1 MNRPHRAHVLGLRF
15 DSSQRLG
22 VLAAATV
29 TAVGAAATIL
39 AMSGPAGAADSPA
52 PLIGAEK
59 STVIDNS
66 YIVVM
71 KGKGSAAKAN
81 AAEARA
87 LAKKK
92 GGSVKYAYDKAITG
106 FSATL
111 DADALD
117 ALRSDPDVDYVEANQ
132 KVLASGDQ
140 ANPTWSL
147 NRIDQRN
154 LPLNSNYHYDYTGSG
169 VKAYILDTGI
179 RSGHA
184 DFGGRV
190 TSGYTAIG
198 SSTEDENGH
207 GTHVAGTVGGSTY
220 GVAKNVTLVPV
231 RVLDASGSGTTAG
244 VIAGVNWVTSNH
256 TSGPAV
262 ANMSLGGGVSS
273 TLDSA
278 VSSSMADG
286 VTYAVAAGNDSG
298 ANACNGSPA
307 RVAGALTVG
316 STTNTDARSSFSNIG
331 SCVDLFAPGSSIT
344 SAWHTS
350 NTATNTISGTSMATP
365 HVAGVAALYLQAN
378 PTASASAVASA
389 INSNATTGV
398 VTSPGS
404 GSPNRLL
411 YSLWSGGT
419 DPTDPPTTGNLLAN
433 PGFESGASGWSSSSG
448 VIDSSTDAPARSGS
462 YKAWLN
468 GYGSTRTDTLSQSV
482 TLPATGKTLSF
493 YLRVISNETTT
504 TTAYDKLTVK
514 IGSTTLATYSNLNE
528 TSSYALKSFSL
539 GAYAGGTVT
548 LTFTGTEDSSLGTSF
563 LIDDTSVA

>member
-1 MNRPHRAHVLGLRF
+1 MNRPHRN
-15 DSSQRLG
+15 QRLG
-22 VLAAATV
+22 ALAAATV
-29 TAVGAAATIL
+29 TAVGAATTIL
-39 AMSGPAGAADSPA
+39 AMSGPAGAADGPA

-59 STVIDNS
+59 STAIDNS

-71 KGKGSAAKAN
+71 KGNGAAAKAN
-81 AAEARA
+81 AADARA

-92 GGSVKYAYDKAITG
+92 GGSVKYAYDKAVTG

-111 DADALD
+111 DAEALD
-117 ALRSDPDVDYVEANQ
+117 ALRKDPDVAYVEANQ
-132 KVLASGDQ
+132 VVKASGDQ
-140 ANPTWSL
+140 ANPTWGL

-169 VKAYILDTGI
+169 VKAYIIDTGI
-179 RSGHA
+179 RSAHSE
-184 DFGGRV
+184 FGGRV

-220 GVAKNVTLVPV
+220 GVAKSVTLVPV

-278 VSSSMADG
+278 VSSSIADG
-286 VTYAVAAGNDSG
+286 VTYAVAAGNDYG
-298 ANACNGSPA
+298 ANACNGSPS
-307 RVAGALTVG
+307 RVSGALTVG
-316 STTNTDARSSFSNIG
+316 STTSSDARSDFSNIG

-365 HVAGVAALYLQAN
+365 HVAGVAALYLQAH
-378 PTASASAVASA
+378 PTASPSSVSSA
-389 INSNATTGV
+389 IVSNATTGV
-398 VTSPGS
+398 VGSPGS

-419 DPTDPPTTGNLLAN
+419 DPDPTDPPTTGNLLVN
-433 PGFESGASGWSSSSG
+433 PGFESGATGWSSSPG
-448 VIDSSTDAPARSGS
+448 VIDSSSSAPARSGS

-468 GYGSTRTDTLSQSV
+468 GYGSTHTDTLSQTV
-482 TLPATGKTLSF
+482 TLPSTSKTLSF
-493 YLRVISNETTT
+493 YLRVASNETTT

-514 IGSTTLATYSNLNE
+514 IGSTTLATYSNLNKG
-528 TSSYALKSFSL
+528 SSYSLKSFSL
-539 GAYAGGTVT
+539 AAYAGSTVT

-563 LIDDTSVA
+563 LIDDTSIA